1 MIALLIELNH
11 RENDMKK
18 ANINGNVIYLSKHA
32 EERMAE
38 REMRMD
44 HIMQALKEGDSYIK
58 PNGDKQIQWRLDNGA
73 SAVMIALQPHE
84 DGEII
89 ASAWYRGARDNLAR

>member
-1 MIALLIELNH
+1 
-11 RENDMKK
+11 MKK

-32 EERMAE
+32 EERMRE

-44 HIMQALKEGDSYIK
+44 HIMQALREGDSYIK